1 MLLEINMGL
10 KKMKR
15 KANALAKH
23 ILGFFEPQIFENCS
37 GNLTQSRVL
46 FSSPMMTN
54 NTHKTGKIQ
63 HISLVCH
70 FQKDTDQQKDFQ
82 RTFLKMLRK

>member
-1 MLLEINMGL
+1 MLLEINTGF

-15 KANALAKH
+15 KANALAQH

-54 NTHKTGKIQ
+54 NTHKSGKIQ
-63 HISLVCH
+63 HISLVLAFPERH
-70 FQKDTDQQKDFQ
+70 RPTERLSENIFKNA
-82 RTFLKMLRK
+82 